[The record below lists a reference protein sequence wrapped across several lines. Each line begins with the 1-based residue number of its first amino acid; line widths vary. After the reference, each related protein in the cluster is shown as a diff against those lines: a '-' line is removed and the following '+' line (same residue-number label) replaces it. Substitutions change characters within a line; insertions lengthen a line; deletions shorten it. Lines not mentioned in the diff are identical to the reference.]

1 MTNPTILE
9 RRALLSCLA
18 ANQTPQQIHS
28 DIINPQLSWEK
39 TLGAAC
45 QLGIGPLLYAR
56 LGELGVRDKI
66 PVDVLRQSKAH
77 CFSSQARNMKVYAE
91 LKTVLEAL
99 TGEGL
104 PVIVLKGAVLAELV
118 YQHVGL
124 RTMADVDLLVD
135 KKNLDKAG
143 SILERLGYVPD
154 EHHRDKH
161 WYREHHHHLVP
172 YVSSDGSMT
181 IEIHWHII
189 ERTAFNDL
197 PIEELWAHARA
208 VKIASVPCLTL
219 SAEHMLLHVG
229 LHLSSPNRFQGQL
242 RGLYDVAELLR
253 RYGDDLDW
261 TEVCRVAT
269 IADARKYLYV
279 VLCLARDAL
288 GAPVPIVAIRQ
299 LRREISF
306 LPFEERLVMQ
316 LALNAAFI
324 IDVEEDSIYEWVLLD
339 LLNGLLGC
347 RTRREAC
354 QTVITKIAQRARLT
368 MASKWGRQVVS
379 SSRRV

>member
-1 MTNPTILE
+1 MTNPAILE

-18 ANQTPQQIHS
+18 ANRTPQQIHS
-28 DIINPQLSWEK
+28 DITDPQLSWEK
-39 TLGAAC
+39 TLGFAC

-56 LGELGVRDKI
+56 LGELSVRDKI
-66 PVDVLRQSKAH
+66 PVDVLRQGKAH

-91 LKTVLEAL
+91 LKTALEAL
-99 TGEGL
+99 TGGGL

-161 WYREHHHHLVP
+161 WYREHHHHMVP

-208 VKIASVPCLTL
+208 VKIASVPCLAL

-261 TEVCRVAT
+261 AEVCRIAA

-288 GAPVPIVAIRQ
+288 GAPVPIVAIKQ

-316 LALNAAFI
+316 LGLNAAFI
-324 IDVEEDSIYEWVLLD
+324 IDVEEDSLYEWMLLD

-354 QTVITKIAQRARLT
+354 QMVITKIVQRARLT
-368 MASKWGRQVVS
+368 MATKWGRQVES
-379 SSRRV
+379 FARRV